1 MPRIDQLLASLGYGS
16 RHDVRAWVRKAR
28 VTVQGVPTT
37 DPGARADPAEVRFD
51 GEPLDHPDKLLLLL
65 NKPAGRVCSHD
76 PAEGP
81 SVYGLLPER
90 WRQRNPPVTSVGR
103 LDKETTG
110 LLLLTD
116 RSDLV
121 HRLTSPR
128 RKVPKTYVA
137 TLDQDLPPDSEE
149 LFASGRLVLAGEDS
163 PCAPATLRRIGDRV
177 VEIVVTEGR
186 FHQVRRMCAS
196 QGCEV
201 RALHRTRF
209 GHLEIGDVAA
219 GRWIELPSD
228 CFDSK

>member
-16 RHDVRAWVRKAR
+16 RHDIRGWVRDAR
-28 VTVQGVPTT
+28 VTVKGALAT
-37 DPGARADPAEVRFD
+37 DPGVRADPADVRFD
-51 GEPLDHPDKLLLLL
+51 GEPLDHPAKLLLLL
-65 NKPAGRVCSHD
+65 HKPAGRVCSHD
-76 PAEGP
+76 PSEGP

-90 WRQRNPPVTSVGR
+90 WRRRHPAVTSVGR

-128 RKVPKTYVA
+128 RKVPKTYLA
-137 TLDQDLPPDSEE
+137 TLDRELPPGTEE
-149 LFASGRLVLAGEDS
+149 LFAGGQFILPGEET

-177 VEIVVTEGR
+177 AEIVITEGR
-186 FHQVRRMCAS
+186 FHQVRRMCAH

-201 RALHRTRF
+201 VALHRTRF
-209 GHLEIGDVAA
+209 ADLEIGDVAE
-219 GRWIELPSD
+219 GRWIELPAD
-228 CFDSK
+228 CLDPK